1 MPRPDSAAAPYDM
14 LILTLVMG
22 VVFCAVHLFNG
33 WALRG
38 IEFSEHINLVYLPGF
53 LRLVHVLILGMV
65 WGTAATAVGGV
76 LLLFWSHD
84 GWLVGL
90 ANIGVSASVAMLAVL
105 LMQVLHGRRVALT
118 RLSDLIQ
125 LALLYALLNAAL
137 HHLVWSWLDP
147 SHLVQPAGQPLR
159 GQVLEHTGLPAKH
172 AHARGA
178 VLRWCVGLGLERHH
192 EHLVQTIAVD
202 VLRVQITHG
211 VVLTAIAVIAERA
224 RQRGRAKE
232 AVAGIE

>member
-14 LILTLVMG
+14 LILTVVMG
-22 VVFCAVHLFNG
+22 VVFCALHLFNG

-38 IEFSEHINLVYLPGF
+38 IEFSEHISLVYLPGF

-147 SHLVQPAGQPLR
+147 SQLVQPVQLFYMMLGDLN
-159 GQVLEHTGLPAKH
+159 
-172 AHARGA
+172 GA
-178 VLRWCVGLGLERHH
+178 VLGAL
-192 EHLVQTIAVD
+192 
-202 VLRVQITHG
+202 VLRWVAQRTG
-211 VVLTAIAVIAERA
+211 LKRLLRERS
-224 RQRGRAKE
+224 GRLDD
-232 AVAGIE
+232 

>member
-22 VVFCAVHLFNG
+22 VVFCAVHLLNG
-33 WALRG
+33 WALHG

-147 SHLVQPAGQPLR
+147 SQLVQPVQLFYMMVGDLN
-159 GQVLEHTGLPAKH
+159 
-172 AHARGA
+172 GA
-178 VLRWCVGLGLERHH
+178 VVGALVLRWVAQRTGLKRLLRERS
-192 EHLVQTIAVD
+192 
-202 VLRVQITHG
+202 
-211 VVLTAIAVIAERA
+211 
-224 RQRGRAKE
+224 GRLDD
-232 AVAGIE
+232 

>member
-22 VVFCAVHLFNG
+22 VVFCAVHLLNG
-33 WALRG
+33 WALHG

-65 WGTAATAVGGV
+65 WGTSATALGGL

-147 SHLVQPAGQPLR
+147 SQLVQPAQLFYMMLGDLN
-159 GQVLEHTGLPAKH
+159 
-172 AHARGA
+172 GA
-178 VLRWCVGLGLERHH
+178 VLGAL
-192 EHLVQTIAVD
+192 
-202 VLRVQITHG
+202 VLRWVAQRTG
-211 VVLTAIAVIAERA
+211 LKRLLRERS
-224 RQRGRAKE
+224 GRLDD
-232 AVAGIE
+232 